1 MAVELIETT
10 ESRDFRLDAASAEGT
25 WRYVALVTSETDP
38 EAALDLAVRASAP
51 FFWNGLARQS
61 IQATPRGGGVY
72 TVEVPY
78 RLERPNT
85 AAPDPIAG
93 GGAGTGPGGGTASST
108 PPTPASDNTPVGPN
122 VTLEIGGRPPKLLTS
137 IATLDSG
144 GFGVPVPP
152 GAVVDAPD
160 HQRSINVQAD
170 GEVEGAEID
179 DSATV
184 LTETYKFD
192 FVSWA
197 YIRRL
202 QSMVWKTNN
211 GTWRRF
217 ARREV
222 ALIGASLSTTDDAR
236 VSITYRFGLRPE
248 TTIAAG
254 KIRDDGTNKL
264 PQSAVTF
271 RGWDYLWVAFEEKVD
286 ANRTTR
292 RPKFFYVEQVL
303 EEADFLLLG
312 IGG

>member
-25 WRYVALVTSETDP
+25 WRYVARVTSEADP
-38 EAALDLAVRASAP
+38 EAALDVAVRATAP

-78 RLERPNT
+78 RIERPNT
-85 AAPDPIAG
+85 SAPDPIAG
-93 GGAGTGPGGGTASST
+93 GGAGTGPGGGAASST
-108 PPTPASDNTPVGPN
+108 PPTPGSDNDPIGPN

-137 IATLDSG
+137 LATLDSG
-144 GFGVPVPP
+144 GLGPVAPP
-152 GAVVDAPD
+152 GALVPAPD
-160 HQRSINVQAD
+160 HKRSINVVD
-170 GEVEGAEID
+170 GEVEGVEID
-179 DSATV
+179 DPASV
-184 LTETYKFD
+184 LTMTYKFD
-192 FVSWA
+192 SVVWGTV
-197 YIRRL
+197 RRW

-222 ALIGASLSTTDDAR
+222 AFIGASLSTTDDAR
-236 VSITYRFGLRPE
+236 VSATFRFGLRPE

-254 KIRDDGTNKL
+254 KLRDDGTNKL
-264 PQSAVTF
+264 PQYAVTF
-271 RGWDYLWVAFEEKVD
+271 RGWDYLWVSFEERVD
-286 ANRTTR
+286 ANRTVR

-303 EEADFLLLG
+303 EEEDFLLLG